1 MPVSFC
7 KMTGDDLPFFY
18 VLWSRF
24 VCIYFIYLLRYKDDP
39 WLWDL
44 EWDVQEFKLKK
55 MAAGRR
61 KNSNKAVETQAP
73 TLPPEQE
80 EGTVPSATAEIQF

>member
-1 MPVSFC
+1 MIY
-7 KMTGDDLPFFY
+7 LFY
-18 VLWSRF
+18 DVLWSRF
-24 VCIYFIYLLRYKDDP
+24 VCVYLIYFLRFKDDP

-61 KNSNKAVETQAP
+61 NNSNKAVETQAP
-73 TLPPEQE
+73 TFPPDQE
-80 EGTVPSATAEIQF
+80 EGTVPSAATTATEIQF